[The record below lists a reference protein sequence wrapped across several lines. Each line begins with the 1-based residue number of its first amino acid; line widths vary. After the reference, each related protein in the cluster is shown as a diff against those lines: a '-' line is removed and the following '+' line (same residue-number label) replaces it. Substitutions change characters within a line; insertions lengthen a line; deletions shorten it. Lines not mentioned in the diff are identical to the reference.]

1 MSTTLKSKI
10 LKAIKNKRINVFLLF
25 LFMSFCVL
33 ILLKLSKTYVNTITF
48 QVNKVN
54 VPEAHVVFND
64 QHKTLRIGLKSQGF
78 NLLKYYFKNPKID
91 IDFSNNI
98 TKTDSLY
105 IWNKNTAFLDI
116 ISQFDKSVE
125 VVNINPD
132 TLFFKYDENAIK
144 KVPIKMNSKVNY
156 SIGYDILD
164 SFKLSP
170 DSIKII
176 GPNVL
181 ISAIEFIET
190 DTLKLQDVKADIVS
204 TVSLKLPR
212 EQNGIEF
219 SDKQTEVVATV
230 SKFTEG
236 KLKIPVTVI
245 NVPENINLKYYP
257 KKISVSYYTSLS
269 NYKSISASDFEIIC
283 DYSEVSK
290 NQTFLIPRLTKQ
302 PKMLRHVKINHDQIE
317 YLSLIH
323 I

>member
-1 MSTTLKSKI
+1 MIRTLKSKL
-10 LKAIKNKRINVFLLF
+10 LKAIKNKRINVFFLF
-25 LFMSFCVL
+25 LLMSFSVL

-48 QVNKVN
+48 QINKVN

-64 QHKTLRIGLKSQGF
+64 HQKTLRIGLKTQGF
-78 NLLKYYFKNPKID
+78 NLLKYYFENPEID
-91 IDFSNNI
+91 IDFSRNI

-105 IWNKNTAFLDI
+105 IWNKNTALLDI

-132 TLFFKYDENAIK
+132 TLFFKYDLNAIK
-144 KVPIKMNSKVNY
+144 KVPIKINAKVNY
-156 SIGYDILD
+156 AIGYDILD

-181 ISAIEFIET
+181 ISAIEYIET
-190 DTLKLQDVKADIVS
+190 DTLKLQDVKENIVS
-204 TVSLKLPR
+204 TISLKLPK
-212 EQNGIEF
+212 EPSGIEF
-219 SDKQTEVVATV
+219 SNTQTKVAATI

-269 NYKSISASDFEIIC
+269 NYKSITASDFEIIC
-283 DYSEVSK
+283 DFSEVSK

-302 PKMLRHVKINHDQIE
+302 PKVLRHVKINHDQIE
-317 YLSLIH
+317 YI
-323 I
+323 ITE